1 MFDRHAAALVSQPRQ
16 ALAKTAKIYFN
27 DAGLLAHLLG
37 VDAHGLDN
45 QPTIKGVLAENFVV
59 MELMKLAVHAA
70 ARPSLFH
77 FRTSAGHE
85 VDVILEDRRHELVA
99 IEIKASATVG
109 ESDFR
114 GLRGFAEL
122 VGKRLR
128 TGVLLYAGRDVL
140 PFGNRMWAV
149 PIDSLWSG
157 AT

>member
-1 MFDRHAAALVSQPRQ
+1 MWGPPSGYRGYDY
-16 ALAKTAKIYFN
+16 T
-27 DAGLLAHLLG
+27 
-37 VDAHGLDN
+37 
-45 QPTIKGVLAENFVV
+45 
-59 MELMKLAVHAA
+59 KLQ
-70 ARPSLFH
+70 FH

-85 VDVILEDRRHELVA
+85 VDVILENRRHELVA

-140 PFGNRMWAV
+140 PFGNHMWAV